1 MGDARFLTAV
11 SGANPSLQGASV
23 MTAAWWLAAVLL
35 VIGLLSLI
43 VGWQRRRR
51 RDQVT
56 RQRIDDRLHELAR
69 RRAELRDLEADR
81 SRFLAAFSHDLKQPM
96 QAVNLY
102 LGSIERSLATAAMT
116 SDERSR
122 ATESLLRLQQSVGY
136 MNDVFDSVLDISRLD
151 SGALEVRMERVHAW
165 SFCERVLAQH
175 QRMADDLGLV
185 LELRGVDASQVA
197 LKTDPRLLER
207 ILRNFISNAMRYT
220 KRGGLRLRIAQ
231 HGALC
236 RISIVDTGS
245 GIAAPLR
252 KKIFDEFT
260 RGDAAAMAAQGV
272 GLGLAIARRLA
283 ARIGGRILLSSHVGL
298 GSVFAIELPLSAA
311 SLSDA
316 ERTAMRD
323 AHLVERLL
331 PQLVVEPP
339 INTLMV
345 CIDADPD
352 VANALRLLAPG
363 LGVDIITAGGSADA
377 IRQLAVRGLVP
388 SLLMIDAQLQSESV
402 AQVITLINDEFNMT
416 VPVVLCSD
424 DELLTNI
431 EQHAGSQV
439 ALLQRPF
446 TAEKL
451 REAINA
457 SLSGWRAHQGRV
469 DQ

>member
-1 MGDARFLTAV
+1 ML
-11 SGANPSLQGASV
+11 
-23 MTAAWWLAAVLL
+23 TAAWWLAAVLMA
-35 VIGLLSLI
+35 VGLLSLI
-43 VGWQRRRR
+43 AGWQRRQR

-56 RQRIDDRLHELAR
+56 RGRIDDRLQELAR

-102 LGSIERSLATAAMT
+102 LGSIERSLATAAMA
-116 SDERSR
+116 SDERARS
-122 ATESLLRLQQSVGY
+122 TESLLRLQQSIGY

-151 SGALEVRMERVHAW
+151 SGALDVRMERLHAW

-185 LELRGVDASQVA
+185 LELRGADASQVA

-220 KRGGLRLRIAQ
+220 KRGGLRLRITQ
-231 HGALC
+231 RGALC
-236 RISIVDTGS
+236 RISIADTGS

-260 RGDAAAMAAQGV
+260 RGDAAVMAAQGV

-298 GSVFAIELPLSAA
+298 GSVFAIELPLSVA
-311 SLSDA
+311 SLSEA
-316 ERTAMRD
+316 ERAAIRD
-323 AHLVERLL
+323 THLIERVL
-331 PQLVVEPP
+331 PQIVVEPP
-339 INTLMV
+339 VNTLMV

-363 LGVDIITAGGSADA
+363 LGIDIITAGGSVDA
-377 IRQLAVRGLVP
+377 IRQLAARNRIP
-388 SLLMIDAQLQSESV
+388 SLLMIDAQLQTESV
-402 AQVITLINDEFNMT
+402 AQIITLINDEFNVT

-424 DELLTNI
+424 EDMLANVDY
-431 EQHAGSQV
+431 HAGSPV
-439 ALLQRPF
+439 TLLQRPF
-446 TAEKL
+446 STEKL

-457 SLSGWRAHQGRV
+457 SLSGWSARRDRM

>member
-1 MGDARFLTAV
+1 VL
-11 SGANPSLQGASV
+11 
-23 MTAAWWLAAVLL
+23 TAAWWLAAVL
-35 VIGLLSLI
+35 VAAGLLSLI
-43 VGWQRRRR
+43 AGWWRWRR

-56 RQRIDDRLHELAR
+56 RGRIDDRLQELAR

-102 LGSIERSLATAAMT
+102 LGSIERSLANAAMA
-116 SDERSR
+116 SDERARS
-122 ATESLLRLQQSVGY
+122 TESLLRLQQSIGY

-151 SGALEVRMERVHAW
+151 SGALDVRMERVHAW

-185 LELRGVDASQVA
+185 LELRGVDASQAA

-220 KRGGLRLRIAQ
+220 KRGGLRLRIRQ
-231 HGALC
+231 RGALC
-236 RISIVDTGS
+236 RISIADTGS

-260 RGDAAAMAAQGV
+260 RGDAAVMAAQGV

-298 GSVFAIELPLSAA
+298 GSVFAIELPLSVA
-311 SLSDA
+311 SLSEA
-316 ERTAMRD
+316 ERAAIRD
-323 AHLVERLL
+323 THLIERVL
-331 PQLVVEPP
+331 PQIVVEPP
-339 INTLMV
+339 VNTLMV

-363 LGVDIITAGGSADA
+363 LGIDIITAGGSADA
-377 IRQLAVRGLVP
+377 IRQLAARSQIP
-388 SLLMIDAQLQSESV
+388 SLLMIDAQLQTESV
-402 AQVITLINDEFNMT
+402 AQVITRINDEFNAA

-424 DELLTNI
+424 EDMMINVDY
-431 EQHAGSQV
+431 HAGSPV
-439 ALLQRPF
+439 TLLQRPF
-446 TAEKL
+446 SAEKL

-457 SLSGWRAHQGRV
+457 SLSVWSTRHDRM

>member
-1 MGDARFLTAV
+1 M
-11 SGANPSLQGASV
+11 
-23 MTAAWWLAAVLL
+23 MTAAWWMVAVLM
-35 VIGLLSLI
+35 VGGLLSLI

-51 RDQVT
+51 RDRVT
-56 RQRIDDRLHELAR
+56 RARIDDRLQELAR

-102 LGSIERSLATAAMT
+102 LGSIQRSLATAAMA
-116 SDERSR
+116 SDERARS
-122 ATESLLRLQQSVGY
+122 TESLLRLQQSIGY

-151 SGALEVRMERVHAW
+151 SGALEVRMERVHAG

-175 QRMADDLGLV
+175 QRMADDLGLM
-185 LELRGVDASQVA
+185 LELRGAELSQLA

-220 KRGGLRLRIAQ
+220 KRGGLRLRISQ
-231 HGALC
+231 RGALC
-236 RISIVDTGS
+236 RIAIADTGS

-298 GSVFAIELPLSAA
+298 GSVFAIELPLSST

-316 ERTAMRD
+316 ERAAMRD
-323 AHLVERLL
+323 AHLVARVL
-331 PQLVVEPP
+331 PQVVVEPP
-339 INTLMV
+339 ANTLMV

-363 LGVDIITAGGSADA
+363 LGIDIITAVGSADA
-377 IRQLAVRGLVP
+377 IRQLAVRGLIP
-388 SLLMIDAQLQSESV
+388 SLLMIDAQLQSEPV
-402 AQVITLINDEFNMT
+402 AQVITLINDEFNAT

-424 DELLTNI
+424 DALLTNI
-431 EQHAGSQV
+431 AQHAGSPV
-439 ALLQRPF
+439 TLLQRPF

>member
-43 VGWQRRRR
+43 VGWQRGRR
-51 RDQVT
+51 RD
-56 RQRIDDRLHELAR
+56 QRIDDRLHELAR

-136 MNDVFDSVLDISRLD
+136 MNVFDSVLDISRLD

-331 PQLVVEPP
+331 PQVVVEPP
-339 INTLMV
+339 VNTLMV

-402 AQVITLINDEFNMT
+402 AQVITLINDEFNTT

-424 DELLTNI
+424 DELLANI

-439 ALLQRPF
+439 TLLQRPF
-446 TAEKL
+446 AAEKL

>member
-1 MGDARFLTAV
+1 MLTAA
-11 SGANPSLQGASV
+11 G
-23 MTAAWWLAAVLL
+23 WLAAVLMA
-35 VIGLLSLI
+35 VGLLGLI
-43 VGWQRRRR
+43 AGWQRRRR

-56 RQRIDDRLHELAR
+56 RGRIDDRLQELAR

-102 LGSIERSLATAAMT
+102 LGSIERSLSTAAMA
-116 SDERSR
+116 SDERARS
-122 ATESLLRLQQSVGY
+122 TESLLRLQQSIGY

-151 SGALEVRMERVHAW
+151 SGALDVRMERVHAW

-175 QRMADDLGLV
+175 QRMADDLGLI
-185 LELRGVDASQVA
+185 LELRGTDASQVS

-220 KRGGLRLRIAQ
+220 KRGGLRLRITQ
-231 HGALC
+231 HGVLC
-236 RISIVDTGS
+236 RISIADTGS

-283 ARIGGRILLSSHVGL
+283 ARIGGRILLNSHVGL
-298 GSVFAIELPLSAA
+298 GSVFAIELPLSVA

-316 ERTAMRD
+316 ERAAIRD
-323 AHLVERLL
+323 AHLVERVL
-331 PQLVVEPP
+331 PQIVVEAPV
-339 INTLMV
+339 NTLMV

-363 LGVDIITAGGSADA
+363 LGIDIITAGGSVDA
-377 IRQLAVRGLVP
+377 IRQLAARGRVP
-388 SLLMIDAQLQSESV
+388 SLLMIDAQLQTESV
-402 AQVITLINDEFNMT
+402 AQVITVINDEFNIT
-416 VPVVLCSD
+416 IPVVLCSD
-424 DELLTNI
+424 EDRVANVDH
-431 EQHAGSQV
+431 HAGSPTT
-439 ALLQRPF
+439 LLQRPF
-446 TAEKL
+446 SAEKL
-451 REAINA
+451 RQAIHV
-457 SLSGWRAHQGRV
+457 SLSGWNARQGSM

>member
-1 MGDARFLTAV
+1 
-11 SGANPSLQGASV
+11 
-23 MTAAWWLAAVLL
+23 
-35 VIGLLSLI
+35 
-43 VGWQRRRR
+43 
-51 RDQVT
+51 
-56 RQRIDDRLHELAR
+56 
-69 RRAELRDLEADR
+69 
-81 SRFLAAFSHDLKQPM
+81 
-96 QAVNLY
+96 
-102 LGSIERSLATAAMT
+102 
-116 SDERSR
+116 
-122 ATESLLRLQQSVGY
+122 
-136 MNDVFDSVLDISRLD
+136 
-151 SGALEVRMERVHAW
+151 
-165 SFCERVLAQH
+165 
-175 QRMADDLGLV
+175 
-185 LELRGVDASQVA
+185 
-197 LKTDPRLLER
+197 LLER

-220 KRGGLRLRIAQ
+220 KRGGLRLRISQ
-231 HGALC
+231 RGALC
-236 RISIVDTGS
+236 RIAIADTGS

-298 GSVFAIELPLSAA
+298 GSVFAIELPLSST

-316 ERTAMRD
+316 ERAAMRD
-323 AHLVERLL
+323 AHLVARVL

-339 INTLMV
+339 VNTLMV

-363 LGVDIITAGGSADA
+363 LGIDIITAVGSADA
-377 IRQLAVRGLVP
+377 IRQLAVRGLIP
-388 SLLMIDAQLQSESV
+388 SLLMIDAQLQSEPV
-402 AQVITLINDEFNMT
+402 AQVITLINDEFNAT

-424 DELLTNI
+424 DALLTNTA
-431 EQHAGSQV
+431 QHAGSPV
-439 ALLQRPF
+439 TLLQRPF

>member
-11 SGANPSLQGASV
+11 SGSNPSLQDASV

-35 VIGLLSLI
+35 AIGLLSLI

-331 PQLVVEPP
+331 PQVVVEPP
-339 INTLMV
+339 VNTLMV

-402 AQVITLINDEFNMT
+402 AQVITLMNDEFNT
-416 VPVVLCSD
+416 AVPVVLCSD
-424 DELLTNI
+424 DELLANI

-439 ALLQRPF
+439 TLLQRPF
-446 TAEKL
+446 TTEKL

>member
-1 MGDARFLTAV
+1 MGDARFLTTV
-11 SGANPSLQGASV
+11 SWSNPSLQDASV
-23 MTAAWWLAAVLL
+23 MTAVWWLAAVL
-35 VIGLLSLI
+35 VASGLLSLI

-56 RQRIDDRLHELAR
+56 RQRIDDRLQELAR

-102 LGSIERSLATAAMT
+102 LGSIERSLVTAAMT
-116 SDERSR
+116 SDERAR
-122 ATESLLRLQQSVGY
+122 ATESLLRLQQSIGY

-151 SGALEVRMERVHAW
+151 SGAMEVRMERVHAW

-185 LELRGVDASQVA
+185 LELRGVDASQMA

-231 HGALC
+231 HGVLC

-272 GLGLAIARRLA
+272 GLGLAIARRLS

-311 SLSDA
+311 SLLDA
-316 ERTAMRD
+316 ERAAMRD

-331 PQLVVEPP
+331 PQVVVEPP
-339 INTLMV
+339 VNTLMV

-363 LGVDIITAGGSADA
+363 LGIDIITAGGSVDA
-377 IRQLAVRGLVP
+377 IRQLAMRGLVP

-402 AQVITLINDEFNMT
+402 AQVITLINDEFNTT

-424 DELLTNI
+424 EALVANI
-431 EQHAGSQV
+431 EQHAGSPV
-439 ALLQRPF
+439 TLLQRPF
-446 TAEKL
+446 STEKL

-457 SLSGWRAHQGRV
+457 ALSGWSARQG
-469 DQ
+469 

>member
-1 MGDARFLTAV
+1 VL
-11 SGANPSLQGASV
+11 
-23 MTAAWWLAAVLL
+23 TAAWWLAAVL
-35 VIGLLSLI
+35 VAAGLLSLI
-43 VGWQRRRR
+43 AGWWRWRR

-56 RQRIDDRLHELAR
+56 RGRIDDRLQELAR

-102 LGSIERSLATAAMT
+102 LGSIERSLANAAMA
-116 SDERSR
+116 SDERARS
-122 ATESLLRLQQSVGY
+122 TESLLRLQQSIGY

-151 SGALEVRMERVHAW
+151 SGALDVRMERVHAW

-185 LELRGVDASQVA
+185 LELRGVDASQAA

-220 KRGGLRLRIAQ
+220 KRGGLRLRIRQ
-231 HGALC
+231 RGALC
-236 RISIVDTGS
+236 RISIADTGS

-260 RGDAAAMAAQGV
+260 RGDAAVMAAQGV

-298 GSVFAIELPLSAA
+298 GSVFAIELPLSVA
-311 SLSDA
+311 SLSEA
-316 ERTAMRD
+316 ERAAIRD
-323 AHLVERLL
+323 THLIERVL
-331 PQLVVEPP
+331 PQIVVEPP
-339 INTLMV
+339 VNTLMV

-363 LGVDIITAGGSADA
+363 LGIDIITAGGSADA
-377 IRQLAVRGLVP
+377 IRQLAVRSQIP
-388 SLLMIDAQLQSESV
+388 SLLMIDAQLQTESV
-402 AQVITLINDEFNMT
+402 AQVITRINDEFNAA

-424 DELLTNI
+424 EDMMINVDY
-431 EQHAGSQV
+431 HAGSPV
-439 ALLQRPF
+439 TLLQRPF
-446 TAEKL
+446 SAEKL

-457 SLSGWRAHQGRV
+457 SLSVWSTRHDRM

>member
-1 MGDARFLTAV
+1 MLT
-11 SGANPSLQGASV
+11 
-23 MTAAWWLAAVLL
+23 TAWGLAAVLMA
-35 VIGLLSLI
+35 VGLLAL
-43 VGWQRRRR
+43 VVEWQRRRR

-56 RQRIDDRLHELAR
+56 RGRIDDRLQELAR

-102 LGSIERSLATAAMT
+102 LGSIERSLATAAMA
-116 SDERSR
+116 SDERARS
-122 ATESLLRLQQSVGY
+122 TESLLRLQQSIGY

-151 SGALEVRMERVHAW
+151 SGALDVKMERVHAW

-185 LELRGVDASQVA
+185 LELRGANAPQA
-197 LKTDPRLLER
+197 TLKTDPRLLER

-220 KRGGLRLRIAQ
+220 KRGGLRLRVTPR
-231 HGALC
+231 GALC
-236 RISIVDTGS
+236 RISIADTGS

-260 RGDAAAMAAQGV
+260 RGDAAVMAAQGV

-298 GSVFAIELPLSAA
+298 GSVFAIELPLSVA
-311 SLSDA
+311 SLSDT
-316 ERTAMRD
+316 ERAAMRD
-323 AHLVERLL
+323 AHLVERVL
-331 PQLVVEPP
+331 PQIVVEPP
-339 INTLMV
+339 VNTLMV

-363 LGVDIITAGGSADA
+363 LGIDIITAGGGADA
-377 IRQLAVRGLVP
+377 IRQLAARSRIP
-388 SLLMIDAQLQSESV
+388 SLLMIDAQLQTESV
-402 AQVITLINDEFNMT
+402 AQVITRINDEFNVN

-424 DELLTNI
+424 EDLVADIDHHT
-431 EQHAGSQV
+431 GSSV
-439 ALLQRPF
+439 TLLQRPF
-446 TAEKL
+446 STEKL

-457 SLSGWRAHQGRV
+457 SLSVWSTYRDRM